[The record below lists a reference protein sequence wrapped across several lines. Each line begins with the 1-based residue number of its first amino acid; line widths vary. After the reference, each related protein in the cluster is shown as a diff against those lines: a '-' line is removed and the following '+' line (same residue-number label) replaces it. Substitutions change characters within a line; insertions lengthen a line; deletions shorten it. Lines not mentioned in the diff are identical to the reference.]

1 MLVLARRLHEKII
14 LPSLD
19 ITIQVVGLQGNLVRL
34 GIEAPQDV
42 AIFREEVYDPSR
54 APPPADTGQA
64 PALQSHNV
72 RNRLNNLGQ
81 SLALLQGQLAP
92 NLTPEAMQ
100 TMEQLN
106 AHFAALK
113 TQVHSLQE
121 KPAVG
126 RETQL
131 TA

>member
-42 AIFREEVYDPSR
+42 GIFREEVYDATR
-54 APPPADTGQA
+54 VAVAPMDTTVPASPGHA
-64 PALQSHNV
+64 V
-72 RNRLNNLGQ
+72 RNRVNTLGL
-81 SLALLQGQLAP
+81 SLALLLRQLP
-92 NLTPEAMQ
+92 VNLTPEARQ
-100 TMEQLN
+100 TLEQVN
-106 AHFAALK
+106 AQFAALK
-113 TQVHSLQE
+113 AQALQE
-121 KPAVG
+121 KTALG

>member
-34 GIEAPQDV
+34 GIEAPQEV
-42 AIFREEVYDPSR
+42 GIFREEVYDATR
-54 APPPADTGQA
+54 VAVAPMDSPA
-64 PALQSHNV
+64 PASQSI
-72 RNRLNNLGQ
+72 RNRVNTLGL
-81 SLALLQGQLAP
+81 SLALLQRQLSVS
-92 NLTPEAMQ
+92 LTPEARQ
-100 TMEQLN
+100 TLEQVN
-106 AHFAALK
+106 AQFDALK
-113 TQVHSLQE
+113 AQAQQE
-121 KPAVG
+121 KTALG